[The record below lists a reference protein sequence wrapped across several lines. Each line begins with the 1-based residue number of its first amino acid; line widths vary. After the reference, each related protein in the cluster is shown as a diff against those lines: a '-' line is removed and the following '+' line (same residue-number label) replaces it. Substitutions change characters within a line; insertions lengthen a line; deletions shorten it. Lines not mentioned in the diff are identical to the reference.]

1 MSQVLGV
8 IPARI
13 GSTRLPE
20 KPLQPL
26 LGVPLIAWVLD
37 RTRHIPVLDRVV
49 VATDDERIAQ
59 VCRDWGGEVAMTRPD
74 HPSGTDRVWE
84 VVQSLAGPFD
94 VVVNVQGDEPFIE
107 SATVN
112 EAVAQVKHG
121 FDVGTCATQVASE
134 AEFHDPS
141 VVKVVRAS
149 DGTALYFSRAPI
161 PYRRDPDGESHPPST
176 RLRHVGV
183 YAYSVG
189 ALERWVRL
197 EPSPLEREERL
208 EQLRALEAGLTI
220 GVGLVSDRGGGVDTA
235 ADLVR
240 IEEGLRTS
248 GVLAPAR
255 RGGNQTNQTH
265 EAVEGP

>member
-1 MSQVLGV
+1 MSRVLGV
-8 IPARI
+8 IPARL

-20 KPLQPL
+20 KPLQLL
-26 LGVPLIAWVLD
+26 LGVPLVVWVLD
-37 RTRHIPVLDRVV
+37 RTRHMPVLDRVV

-59 VCRDWGGEVAMTRPD
+59 VCREWGGEVALTRPD

-84 VVQSLAGPFD
+84 VVQSLAETFE
-94 VVVNVQGDEPFIE
+94 VVVNVQGDEPLIE
-107 SATVN
+107 PSTVAQ
-112 EAVAQVKHG
+112 AVAQVHDG

-149 DGTALYFSRAPI
+149 NGTALYFSRAPI
-161 PYRRDPDGESHPPST
+161 PYRRDPDGTGHPPST

-183 YAYSVG
+183 YAYSVD

-220 GVGLVSDRGGGVDTA
+220 GVGLVSDRGVGVDTA

-240 IEEGLRTS
+240 VEEGLRTS
-248 GVLAPAR
+248 GVSAPAR
-255 RGGNQTNQTH
+255 RGGNQANQKH
-265 EAVEGP
+265 EAVEGA